1 MATLASC
8 CAMLAEECVLSVS
21 IMIEG
26 DRFPPL
32 FVVTF
37 LAFRPEVGSM
47 HVVLLMAGI
56 AVGRCLVLVKRA
68 FVARLACGLSVVA
81 LQQIRGITIMLK
93 EQELPVPFGVT
104 APTLLGKSP
113 FMFVVLLMADVAV
126 GRSLI
131 SIQVPLMAG
140 LALGRDMPSP

>member
-1 MATLASC
+1 
-8 CAMLAEECVLSVS
+8 MLAEECVLSVS

-93 EQELPVPFGVT
+93 EHDRPASFGVT
-104 APTLLGKSP
+104 ALTPNGKLP
-113 FMFVVLLMADVAV
+113 LMLVVLLMAGVAV

-131 SIQVPLMAG
+131 LI
-140 LALGRDMPSP
+140 